1 MDQLLLEE
9 CRAVVGSSMPEG
21 RRSSTTKRLQQIFS
35 SVVGWERGLVRLRL
49 VVHNSTICHFVFKYF
64 PFLHMS
70 VPVCPRVCVCVYVCV
85 VSSLLSTDCDI
96 CISIDSSA
104 GDGDECWTLARA
116 RMKNRLHSR
125 SHSHWYSHWHSH
137 SHAAAAADAV
147 DAAVGCCCC
156 FCCLLWLFHT
166 FHRLISLGGAAN

>member
-1 MDQLLLEE
+1 MSRCRGLVYARSKKKQKKQEE
-9 CRAVVGSSMPEG
+9 AAEAEDSNKSPEW
-21 RRSSTTKRLQQIFS
+21 

-64 PFLHMS
+64 LFIHMS
-70 VPVCPRVCVCVYVCV
+70 VPVCPRECVLCVCV

-104 GDGDECWTLARA
+104 GDDECWTLARA

-125 SHSHWYSHWHSH
+125 SHSHWYSHSRSH
-137 SHAAAAADAV
+137 SHAVAAAAAA
-147 DAAVGCCCC
+147 AAVGWCCCC
-156 FCCLLWLFHT
+156 CCSLWLFHT